1 MRGRAPQRSAIEQ
14 EVDAPMGRPRRS
26 ALAGK
31 VAQPA
36 LAGKVDHPALAG
48 KVDHPARAGRE
59 AARRLSKWDGCR
71 L

>member
-48 KVDHPARAGRE
+48 RE